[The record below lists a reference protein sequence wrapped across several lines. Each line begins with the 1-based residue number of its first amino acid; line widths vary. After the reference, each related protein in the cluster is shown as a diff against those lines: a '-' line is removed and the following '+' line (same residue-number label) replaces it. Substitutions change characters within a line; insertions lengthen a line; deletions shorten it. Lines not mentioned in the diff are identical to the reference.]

1 LQHRVFIFLA
11 VLVSYLGWVIYQ
23 QDGWTLI
30 VTLEV
35 IWLVCTFAGINAA
48 LFINKQVYLKYDPP
62 FLLVIV
68 FIVSVIVTA
77 AFELSI
83 MVPSSNLFDLASW
96 DDSPFLVMFGWFN
109 WPLGII
115 ALTLACSKPNKPL
128 KQDK

>member
-1 LQHRVFIFLA
+1 MQHRVFIFLA

-48 LFINKQVYLKYDPP
+48 LFISKQVYLKYDPS
-62 FLLVIV
+62 FMLVIV

-83 MVPSSNLFDLASW
+83 MVPSSSLDL
-96 DDSPFLVMFGWFN
+96 VN
-109 WPLGII
+109 
-115 ALTLACSKPNKPL
+115 
-128 KQDK
+128 